1 MGLGDQRWCMMI
13 QSSDLDLGRGS
24 QSDNRRKCAEENT
37 GGNPKASE
45 ERKKEVTFAMV

>member
-1 MGLGDQRWCMMI
+1 MGLGDQRWYMMI

-24 QSDNRRKCAEENT
+24 QSDNRRKCTEENT